1 MKEIRYRFGP
11 DVSIGKIKKIKLIDR
26 LLNSFFKGPST
37 SLVVSPITEITI
49 VQMAHIG
56 DLILMLP
63 ALKKLKILTN
73 YKINLVVSSQNF
85 LIANKLKYIDSVTV
99 ADAPYFS
106 RGKKVSYLNFISQL
120 RRIKSDLI
128 FDVRGDLRNI
138 FFIKLFV
145 KKKYFAGYNVGGG
158 EALLDISL
166 PYRHGEHI
174 TGLLEPLFDY
184 LTVPDIDISY
194 CWHQEDIPYDEI
206 KHLDF
211 PSNFLVVHLGTGAL
225 ARKWPVEYFITTIES
240 LANITPVYVL
250 GTHHDLTE
258 EQLQTII
265 KIPNVVNCIGK
276 FSILQSIYILKRCSL
291 FLGLDSG
298 FSHIAAMLKKKV
310 FVVFSGTVNKN
321 VWKPYSFDKNQ
332 VVLINK
338 SVACDLV
345 TGCGKL
351 VCADNICM
359 KQVYPDRVIS
369 VLESYINNSDDYYSY
384 KATQSS

>member
-1 MKEIRYRFGP
+1 MKEIKYRFGP
-11 DVSIGKIKKIKLIDR
+11 DVSLGKIKKIKLIDR
-26 LLNSFFKGPST
+26 LLNSFLKGPST
-37 SLVVSPITEITI
+37 LLVAPPITEITI

-63 ALKKLKILTN
+63 ALKKIKILTN

-85 LIANKLKYIDSVTV
+85 LIANKLKYIDNVMV

-120 RRIKSDLI
+120 IKIKSDLV

-145 KKKYFAGYNVGGG
+145 RKKYFAGYNVGGG

-166 PYRHGEHI
+166 QYKHGGHI

-184 LTVPDIDISY
+184 LSIPDIDSSY

-206 KHLDF
+206 KDLDF
-211 PSNFLVVHLGTGAL
+211 PSNFLVVHLGTGAS
-225 ARKWPVEYFITTIES
+225 ARKWPVEHFITTIES
-240 LANITPVYVL
+240 LAKITQVYVL
-250 GTHHDLTE
+250 GTRHDLSE

-276 FSILQSIYILKRCSL
+276 FTILQSIYILKKCSL

-321 VWKPYSFDKNQ
+321 VWKPYSFDKDQ

-351 VCADNICM
+351 VCANNICM

-384 KATQSS
+384 KTTQSS

>member
-26 LLNSFFKGPST
+26 LLNFFLKRPAN
-37 SLVVSPITEITI
+37 SLIVPTITEITI

-73 YKINLVVSSQNF
+73 YRINLVVSSQNF
-85 LIANKLKYIDSVTV
+85 LIASKLKYIDSVMV

-106 RGKKVSYLNFISQL
+106 RGKKVSYLNFIAQL
-120 RRIKSDLI
+120 RRIKSDLV

-138 FFIKLFV
+138 FFIKLFAR
-145 KKKYFAGYNVGGG
+145 KKYFAGYNVGGG

-166 PYRHGEHI
+166 PYKHDEHI
-174 TGLLEPLFDY
+174 TGLLEPLLDY

-206 KHLDF
+206 KDLDF
-211 PSNFLVVHLGTGAL
+211 PPNFLVVHLGTGAS
-225 ARKWPVEYFITTIES
+225 ARKWPVEHFIKTIES

-250 GTHHDLTE
+250 GTYQDLSE

-276 FSILQSIYILKRCSL
+276 FSILQSINILKKCSL

-321 VWKPYSFDKNQ
+321 VWKPYSFDKDQ

-338 SVACDLV
+338 TVACDLV

>member
-1 MKEIRYRFGP
+1 MKEIKYRFGP
-11 DVSIGKIKKIKLIDR
+11 DVSLGKIKKIKLIDR

-37 SLVVSPITEITI
+37 SLVVPPITEITI

-63 ALKKLKILTN
+63 ALKKLKMLTN

-85 LIANKLKYIDSVTV
+85 LIANKLRYIDNVMV
-99 ADAPYFS
+99 ADAPYFA
-106 RGKKVSYLNFISQL
+106 RGKKVSYLRFIFQL
-120 RRIKSDLI
+120 IRIKSDLI

-145 KKKYFAGYNVGGG
+145 RKKYFAGYNVGGG

-166 PYRHGEHI
+166 QYKHGEHI

-184 LTVPDIDISY
+184 LSVPDIDISY
-194 CWHQEDIPYDEI
+194 WWHQEDIPYDEI
-206 KHLDF
+206 KDLDF
-211 PSNFLVVHLGTGAL
+211 PSNFLIVHLGTGAS
-225 ARKWPVEYFITTIES
+225 ARKWPIEHFITTIES
-240 LANITPVYVL
+240 LANITQVYVL
-250 GTHHDLTE
+250 GTHHDLSE

-276 FSILQSIYILKRCSL
+276 FSILQSIYILKKCSL

-321 VWKPYSFDKNQ
+321 VWKPYSFDKDQ

-384 KATQSS
+384 KTTQSS